1 MAWPSICY
9 TDHMAKHNE
18 IDLIE
23 FPVKSAEQLK
33 QTKNFFSEVFDW
45 EYTDWGDDYSDTTD
59 SGASSGVN
67 ADGGATMPL
76 TVIYSEDLEKTKE
89 LVVKHG
95 GKIIVDTYSFPGG
108 RRFHFTEPSGNELAV
123 WSK

>member
-1 MAWPSICY
+1 MPP
-9 TDHMAKHNE
+9 HNQ

-23 FPVKSAEQLK
+23 FPVTSVAELK
-33 QTKNFFSEVFDW
+33 QTKEFFSNVFNW
-45 EYTDWGDDYSDTTD
+45 KYTDWGDDYADTTD

-89 LVVKHG
+89 LVVKNG

-108 RRFHFTEPSGNELAV
+108 RRFHFTEPNGNELAV
-123 WSK
+123 WSE

>member
-1 MAWPSICY
+1 MA
-9 TDHMAKHNE
+9 THNQ

-33 QTKNFFSEVFDW
+33 QTKDFFTNVFGW
-45 EYTDWGDDYSDTTD
+45 KYNDWGGDYVDTSD
-59 SGASSGVN
+59 SGAYSGIN

-76 TVIYSEDLEKTKE
+76 TVLYSEDLDKTKE
-89 LVVKHG
+89 LVVKNG
-95 GKIIVDTYSFPGG
+95 GKVIVETYSFPGG
-108 RRFHFTEPSGNELAV
+108 KRFHFTEPNGNELAV

>member
-1 MAWPSICY
+1 MAI
-9 TDHMAKHNE
+9 NNQ

-23 FPVKSAEQLK
+23 FPAKSSEGLK
-33 QTKNFFSEVFDW
+33 ETKQFFTDVFGW
-45 EYTDWGDDYSDTTD
+45 KYTDWGDDYSDTTD

-67 ADGGATMPL
+67 ADGGASMPL
-76 TVIYSEDLEKTKE
+76 TVIYSEDLDATKAKI
-89 LVVKHG
+89 VQSG

-108 RRFHFTEPSGNELAV
+108 KRFHFTEPNGNELAV